1 MQASRLTS
9 QDGSRGGRL
18 LGHSDINTTRIY
30 TLPTAAEKAEALD
43 LLVVGRVSGTHH
55 RQLEHLAALVAG
67 DQEGAVGVHEPEDGE
82 QLPRLALDHHHMDRE
97 HGGHPVTLNALT
109 AAR

>member
-43 LLVVGRVSGTHH
+43 LLVVD
-55 RQLEHLAALVAG
+55 E
-67 DQEGAVGVHEPEDGE
+67 
-82 QLPRLALDHHHMDRE
+82 
-97 HGGHPVTLNALT
+97 
-109 AAR
+109 